1 MNRIFI
7 IILCLACTV
16 TGCQSFQDRHR
27 AGIVAEVEGQTL
39 YEDELTRVTYGLAPE
54 DSARVAEQYIQDW
67 AINILQYEQAS
78 SAGSERIEQLVADYR
93 KQLYRQAYEQM
104 LVQRYMPKH
113 IDDTLIASFYAGHQQ
128 QFILREN
135 IVKGILI
142 ILPSGAPMQDKL
154 KKWLEKPNEEH
165 LENIEKY
172 AYRYA
177 TGYELFLD
185 TWKTNNQLLLRLP
198 TDEKTLNAE
207 LKHHTVIEM
216 SDSTQVYW
224 LQVADKHFAGDLM
237 PLDYATSD
245 IRNILL
251 KEREIS
257 FLQQRRHELYQD
269 AVRKKK
275 VLLR

>member
-1 MNRIFI
+1 
-7 IILCLACTV
+7 
-16 TGCQSFQDRHR
+16 
-27 AGIVAEVEGQTL
+27 
-39 YEDELTRVTYGLAPE
+39 
-54 DSARVAEQYIQDW
+54 
-67 AINILQYEQAS
+67 
-78 SAGSERIEQLVADYR
+78 
-93 KQLYRQAYEQM
+93 
-104 LVQRYMPKH
+104 
-113 IDDTLIASFYAGHQQ
+113 
-128 QFILREN
+128 
-135 IVKGILI
+135 
-142 ILPSGAPMQDKL
+142 MQDKL

-207 LKHHTVIEM
+207 LRHHTVIEM

-257 FLQQRRHELYQD
+257 FLQQRRHEWEGSLF
-269 AVRKKK
+269 ALMSAP
-275 VLLR
+275 LL